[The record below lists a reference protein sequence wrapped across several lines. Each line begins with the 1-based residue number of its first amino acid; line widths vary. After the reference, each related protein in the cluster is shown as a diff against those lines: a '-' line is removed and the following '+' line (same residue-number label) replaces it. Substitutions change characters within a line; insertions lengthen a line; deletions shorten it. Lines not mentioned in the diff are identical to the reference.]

1 MMDKVIEIEIYG
13 QKYRIRV
20 KGEEDEKYISHLT
33 SYVDQKM
40 REVAV
45 KSRSVDVLKVA
56 VLAALNIA
64 DEYFLCQKNLDQLNE
79 VIGLMENEIE
89 SLEVL
94 TFRDEN
100 TYENLEKATE

>member
-1 MMDKVIEIEIYG
+1 MIDKVIEIEIYG
-13 QKYRIRV
+13 QKYRIKV

-45 KSRSVDVLKVA
+45 KSKSVDVLKVA

-64 DEYFLCQKNLDQLNE
+64 DEYFLCQKNIDQLNE
-79 VIGLMENEIE
+79 VIGQMEKEIE

-94 TFRDEN
+94 AYKDEH
-100 TYENLEKATE
+100 TYGNMEKAPD

>member
-1 MMDKVIEIEIYG
+1 MIDKVIEIEIYG

-45 KSRSVDVLKVA
+45 KSKSVDVLKVA

-79 VIGLMENEIE
+79 VIGQMENEIE
-89 SLEVL
+89 TLEVH
-94 TFRDEN
+94 TIRDEN
-100 TYENLEKATE
+100 TYKNFEKAPE

>member
-1 MMDKVIEIEIYG
+1 MIDKVIEIEIYG
-13 QKYRIRV
+13 QKYRIKV

-45 KSRSVDVLKVA
+45 KSKSVDVLKVA

-64 DEYFLCQKNLDQLNE
+64 DELFLCQKNLDQLNE
-79 VIGLMENEIE
+79 VIGQMENEIE
-89 SLEVL
+89 SLGVL
-94 TFRDEN
+94 AFKDEN

>member
-1 MMDKVIEIEIYG
+1 MDKVIEIEIYG

-45 KSRSVDVLKVA
+45 KSKSVDVLKVA

-94 TFRDEN
+94 AFQDEN
-100 TYENLEKATE
+100 TYENLEKTPE

>member
-1 MMDKVIEIEIYG
+1 MIDKVIEIEIYG
-13 QKYRIRV
+13 QKYRIKV

-45 KSRSVDVLKVA
+45 RSKSVDVLKVV

-64 DEYFLCQKNLDQLNE
+64 DELFLCQKNLDQLNE
-79 VIGLMENEIE
+79 VIGQMENEIE

-94 TFRDEN
+94 AFKDEN
-100 TYENLEKATE
+100 TYENLEKTTE

>member
-45 KSRSVDVLKVA
+45 KSKSVDVLKVA

-89 SLEVL
+89 SLEDL
-94 TFRDEN
+94 AFRDEN
-100 TYENLEKATE
+100 TYENLGKTSE